1 METKMTEGNPMR
13 IIFRFMVPLLLG
25 NVFQQLYNMVD
36 SIIVGNFV
44 GAHALAGVGSTG
56 TIMFFV
62 NGISIGM
69 ATGFS
74 VLTSQKFGAGN
85 EEETQRSVANGILLS
100 AIVSVIMITV
110 SLLSMPT
117 VLRLMNTP
125 DSIYKEA
132 YTYITIICGGLFA
145 TLYYNLFSSYMRA
158 IGNSKIPLYFLIFSA
173 CLNVVLDLF
182 FIVVFHWGV
191 AGAARATILSQGISA
206 VLCMI
211 YIIKKVPVLRPSRNH
226 WKLNKED
233 TGKQLAIGVP
243 MAAQFGITASGTM
256 VMQSAINRFEEAI
269 AIYTAAN
276 KVQSLIIQGGIAM
289 GQTMASYAGQNYG
302 AGDLDRIHQG
312 TKDGVKIMVV
322 YSLISGF
329 FSIFFL
335 PNTLHLFF
343 SADTDI
349 AALLPWARTYVHE
362 CVLCY
367 IPLGMIFVYRNT
379 MQGCGYGL
387 EAMSM
392 GFVEL
397 AARVSTAVL
406 SMKLNS
412 YALVVGC
419 DPMAWLAGG
428 IYGFILYLSVKKR
441 MEKTFQS
448 QKTSI
453 NKDPNK

>member
-85 EEETQRSVANGILLS
+85 KEETQRSVANGILLS

-182 FIVVFHWGV
+182 FIIVFHWGV
-191 AGAARATILSQGISA
+191 AGAARATIFSQGISA
-206 VLCMI
+206 ILCLI
-211 YIIKKVPVLRPSRNH
+211 YIIKKVPILRPSRNH

-233 TGKQLAIGVP
+233 TRKQLAIGVP

-276 KVQSLIIQGGIAM
+276 KVQSLIVQGGIAM

-312 TKDGVKIMVV
+312 TKDGVKIMVA
-322 YSLISGF
+322 YSLISGAF
-329 FSIFFL
+329 AIFFL

-392 GFVEL
+392 GLVEL
-397 AARVSTAVL
+397 AARVVTAVL

-412 YALVVGC
+412 YALAVGC

-428 IYGFILYLSVKKR
+428 IYGYILYLFVKKR
-441 MEKTFQS
+441 MERTFQS
-448 QKTSI
+448 QNHPIK
-453 NKDPNK
+453 KDLND